1 MNRRHFL
8 AISTLAIALPAAFPA
23 AAEDAKRVEYTRQL
37 YDQLLASGE
46 PFMLDFYAS
55 W

>member
-1 MNRRHFL
+1 L
-8 AISTLAIALPAAFPA
+8 LTLPLVAVAASLPPVSANDEFI
-23 AAEDAKRVEYTRQL
+23 EYSREL
-37 YDQLLASGE
+37 YEQLLASGE